1 MTALP
6 IDEHRMAR
14 ATSMVARAELLVPA
28 ALAGIGAE
36 AWLVTSGGVA
46 GLVALAPV
54 ALVLAATAPAVAGAA
69 LRLAT
74 RVRRL
79 PAAAA
84 AEVQTGATMSAR
96 FVRDELLVPFA
107 ILCWV
112 GELVVVAKAPQVAI
126 PALVPFGIG
135 LAWTAQRLVRSGA
148 RRALR
153 SCQSAVICIAAAFLL
168 AVGILPHFGV
178 YRTLTAL
185 SNSMQPA
192 FSAGDVLV
200 VRPEPLSEV
209 RAGQV
214 LALQLPNGGRVE
226 THRVVRVVRAGAHP
240 VVEDAT
246 KEPDPW
252 GRIML
257 TGTTAWRMTH
267 VVPKV
272 GYVVHAFR
280 TPLFHLLG
288 LYVCPALLALLA
300 LLDVWD
306 VPARLRRLRPGAV
319 VLRPPPE
326 TVPTQ

>member
-1 MTALP
+1 
-6 IDEHRMAR
+6 
-14 ATSMVARAELLVPA
+14 
-28 ALAGIGAE
+28 
-36 AWLVTSGGVA
+36 
-46 GLVALAPV
+46 
-54 ALVLAATAPAVAGAA
+54 
-69 LRLAT
+69 
-74 RVRRL
+74 
-79 PAAAA
+79 
-84 AEVQTGATMSAR
+84 
-96 FVRDELLVPFA
+96 
-107 ILCWV
+107 
-112 GELVVVAKAPQVAI
+112 
-126 PALVPFGIG
+126 
-135 LAWTAQRLVRSGA
+135 
-148 RRALR
+148 
-153 SCQSAVICIAAAFLL
+153 VICIAAVFLL

-185 SNSMQPA
+185 SNSMHPT

-200 VRPEPLSEV
+200 VRPEPLTKV

-226 THRVVRVVRAGAHP
+226 THRVVRVSRAGAHP
-240 VVEDAT
+240 IVETAGDAT

-257 TGTTAWRMTH
+257 TGTTAWRVTL

-319 VLRPPPE
+319 VLRPPHE